1 MLTAMLMAHNILPGL
16 AALFALAAG
25 VILPCRCTP
34 GGIKPYW
41 KEPMLWILFAGYLF
55 TGLV

>member
-25 VILPCRCTP
+25 VIFTVQVYRWWYKAVL
-34 GGIKPYW
+34 
-41 KEPMLWILFAGYLF
+41 KEPMLGFCLPAICLQAWA
-55 TGLV
+55 